1 MRVELYDKPK
11 ENEYYKLYKN
21 QEDRKDN
28 IELYR
33 PILLNDNNCT
43 VLSKSD
49 LGLYENA
56 KHYIILKKGENPDI
70 TGYTIIEYL
79 GKCKDTEHY
88 EMHIIKEVGK
98 AYGND
103 ELV

>member
-11 ENEYYKLYKN
+11 ENQYYKLYKN
-21 QEDRKDN
+21 VDN
-28 IELYR
+28 NGNIILSR

-49 LGLYENA
+49 LGLYGNT
-56 KHYIILKKGENPDI
+56 KHFITLKKGENPDI